1 MAFLERL
8 KIENFRGIDS
18 LEIDGLSKINLFVGK
33 NNSGKTSILEA
44 LFLIFGMS
52 NPAIPNN
59 MNRIRGIGVNPQSG
73 TAKQLKYL
81 FHNLQLD
88 EKPAFYAK
96 FDASERWLE
105 LDAKFGQ
112 DAYSNENSS
121 VSVPAING
129 IGLTFA
135 IKTGQTQR
143 KAYKSDFLF
152 EESASILKATAP
164 REYIENLYATYISAD
179 IKDNQATLTR
189 YSDIVKKKGGE
200 QILKVLQEVFGNN
213 ILAVQPLPDGIY
225 FNIKDVEEYVPSNVM
240 GDGIRRF
247 LNIVTAV
254 SEKQNSFILVD
265 ELENGLHYS
274 TYKLLWK
281 SLINFSEQ
289 CNVQLFIT
297 THNIETL
304 ESLKSVLE
312 ETNFETKRDYAKV
325 FSVVK
330 SENTGIQTYGYSFIE
345 FQTAIDND
353 IEIRE

>member
-1 MAFLERL
+1 MAFLEQL
-8 KIENFRGIDS
+8 KIENFRGFDS
-18 LEIDGLSKINLFVGK
+18 LEIDGLSRINLFVGK

-59 MNRIRGIGVNPQSG
+59 MNRIRGIGVNPKSG

-81 FHNLQLD
+81 FHNLKLD

-96 FDASERWLE
+96 FDDASERWLT
-105 LDAKFGQ
+105 LDAKCGQ
-112 DAYSNENSS
+112 NVFSFEN
-121 VSVPAING
+121 VSVPEING
-129 IGLTFA
+129 YGLTFA
-135 IKTGQTQR
+135 TKTGQSQR
-143 KAYKSDFLF
+143 KSYKSDFIF
-152 EESASILKATAP
+152 EESAAILKANAP
-164 REYIENLYATYISAD
+164 SEYIENLYATYISAD
-179 IKDNQATLTR
+179 VKDNQATLTR

-225 FNIKDVEEYVPSNVM
+225 FNIKDMEEYVPGNIM

-254 SEKQNSFILVD
+254 SEKQNAFILVD

-274 TYKLLWK
+274 AYKLLWK
-281 SLINFSEQ
+281 SLINLSEQ
-289 CNVQLFIT
+289 SNVQLFIT

-312 ETNFETKRDYAKV
+312 EKTFETKRDYAKV

-330 SENTGIQTYGYSFIE
+330 SENTGINAYGYSFKE